1 MRPTDM
7 EPGQEELEELLDG
20 EERALLDD
28 PNVPD
33 DVKAEV
39 RERLRR
45 SQDAELEAELPE
57 GTSHEP

>member
-7 EPGQEELEELLDG
+7 EPGQEELEALLDG

-45 SQDAELEAELPE
+45 SHDEELEAELPE
-57 GTSHEP
+57 GTAHEP